1 MSWKRRIRPAV
12 DRVAQYTGVLQACE
26 RRMRSGVT
34 VLMYHRVLEDADC
47 ADYPFPSLV
56 MPRSLFEA
64 QVSYLA
70 EHARVLPLHHAL
82 RELEDSSRASKPLV
96 SLTFDDGYADNFEIV
111 APLLEQK
118 GLRGTFFITAG
129 AVRDRKPLWYDQ
141 AAALWDS
148 VGGSKLQERLS
159 GEPAVREDLRFDSRS
174 AWIESLKA
182 LPDAKRVEVVETL
195 GHAFEGE
202 DLDCPLMTAE
212 QVEAL
217 AARSHE
223 IGSHTLTH
231 PVLTTMR
238 ADEREEE
245 IQGAKQ
251 LLEEWTHREIAGFC
265 YPNGNFDE
273 EVIRQLREA
282 GHEYA
287 CTTLAGR
294 NDERA
299 DRFELRRID
308 VTADRVTDQHG
319 RFDALGFRAE
329 MSMMREALR
338 HPPSPR
344 IWQGP

>member
-34 VLMYHRVLEDADC
+34 ALMYHRVLEDADC
-47 ADYPFPSLV
+47 ADYPFASLV

-64 QVSYLA
+64 QVNYLA
-70 EHARVLPLHHAL
+70 EHARVLPLHYAL
-82 RELEDSSRASKPLV
+82 RELEDTSRPSKPLV

-129 AVRDRKPLWYDQ
+129 AVRDRKPLWYDR
-141 AAALWDS
+141 AAALWDW
-148 VGGSKLQERLS
+148 VGGSKLQELTDGAPQDRN
-159 GEPAVREDLRFDSRS
+159 LRFDTRS
-174 AWIESLKA
+174 SWIESLKSLPNDRRMAVMEA
-182 LPDAKRVEVVETL
+182 LDDAVDPS
-195 GHAFEGE
+195 GQP
-202 DLDCPLMTAE
+202 CPLMTAA
-212 QVEAL
+212 QVGEL

-223 IGSHTLTH
+223 VGSHTLTH